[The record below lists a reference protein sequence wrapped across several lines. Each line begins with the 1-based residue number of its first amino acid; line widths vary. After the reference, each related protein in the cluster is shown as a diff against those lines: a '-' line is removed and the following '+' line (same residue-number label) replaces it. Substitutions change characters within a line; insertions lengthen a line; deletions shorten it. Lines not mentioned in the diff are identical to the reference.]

1 MHTVTFITVAI
12 FLLIAAVISI
22 FALVQLSENDTRAKS
37 TLTTGFVFALF
48 GIMIGSLFFLV
59 GGN

>member
-12 FLLIAAVISI
+12 FMLIAAVFSI
-22 FALVQLSENDTRAKS
+22 FALVKLSRNDAGAKS
-37 TLTTGFVFALF
+37 TLTAGFVFALF
-48 GIMIGSLFFLV
+48 GVMFGSLFFLV